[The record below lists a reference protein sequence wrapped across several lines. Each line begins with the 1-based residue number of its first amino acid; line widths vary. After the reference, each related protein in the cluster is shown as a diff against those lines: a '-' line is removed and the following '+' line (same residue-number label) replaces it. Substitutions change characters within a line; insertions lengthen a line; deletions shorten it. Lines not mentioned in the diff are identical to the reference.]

1 MTTPRGPEG
10 TRFVLEHRGTPVR
23 GRVLPGDENGRDVVL
38 IHGAGAHGHWW
49 DAMLGHVG
57 RRWRATVFDLS
68 GHGESGHRSQG
79 YGGETWASEVASVI
93 RYGARSGSATLVAHS
108 MGGLVGAATA
118 ALYPQM
124 VDELVLLDVGIRPPR
139 ADTAHQPRGRP
150 GRERTVH
157 VDIDTAISRFRL
169 VPSGSTASAGLVR
182 DLASRSYERIP
193 QGWRVRFDPAV
204 FQRFTDAAIHD
215 WLGRIDCPVTLVG
228 GALSPAVTEVSARY
242 VAGRLGRPIRWGLVP
257 AAHHHV
263 QLDRPGPLADL
274 LVELLDGGEPSG
286 LRRVG

>member
-1 MTTPRGPEG
+1 MTTPSGAQG
-10 TRFVLEHRGTPVR
+10 TGFVLDHRGTPLR
-23 GRVLPGDENGRDVVL
+23 GRVLPGAGNGPDVVL

-57 RRWRATVFDLS
+57 GRWRATVFDLS

-79 YGGETWASEVASVI
+79 YDGETWASEVASVI
-93 RYGARSGSATLVAHS
+93 RYGSRTGSATLVAHS

-118 ALYPQM
+118 ALHPGL
-124 VDELVLLDVGIRPPR
+124 VNELVMLDVAIRPPR
-139 ADTAHQPRGRP
+139 AGTAHRPRGRP
-150 GRERTVH
+150 GRERTIH
-157 VDIDTAISRFRL
+157 ADLDTAISRFRL

-182 DLASRSYERIP
+182 DLAGHSYEQVPR
-193 QGWRVRFDPAV
+193 GWRVRFDPAV
-204 FQRFTDAAIHD
+204 FQRFTDAVIHE
-215 WLGRIDCPVTLVG
+215 WLGRIDCPVALVG
-228 GALSPAVTEVSARY
+228 GALSPAVTEASARY
-242 VAGRLGRPIRWGLVP
+242 VAGRVGRPVRWGLVP

-274 LVELLDGGEPSG
+274 LVELLDGDEPSG